1 MAELVESVCRG
12 NRIAL
17 GIVYTGGHDQRV
29 ISIFV
34 QMIIRLSEQR
44 QTCGVPHDL
53 VDADHLRR
61 KAVKLNLIQAA
72 SRKLYQEDGAAVDRT
87 HVDGAVKG
95 NREPWLEVESV

>member
-12 NRIAL
+12 NRISL
-17 GIVYTGGHDQRV
+17 GIMNAGGHDQRV
-29 ISIFV
+29 IGIFV

-72 SRKLYQEDGAAVDRT
+72 SRKLYQEDSAAVDRT
-87 HVDGAVKG
+87 YVDGAVKR
-95 NREPWLEVESV
+95 NREPRPEIESV